1 MKEISALALRASCRV
16 EISWPGGGFWDLIR
30 SLYWLLASST
40 RFCDGDLKIPG
51 TVHII
56 YPCKFGGKNAPNVSF
71 YENALIKLK
80 YMSVYS

>member
-40 RFCDGDLKIPG
+40 RFCDGDLKIP
-51 TVHII
+51 VL
-56 YPCKFGGKNAPNVSF
+56 Y
-71 YENALIKLK
+71 KLFIFVNLVDK
-80 YMSVYS
+80 MRQMFFS